1 MKQILI
7 IMFSLVLTFVYATI
21 INVPGDQL
29 TIQAGIN
36 AAANSDTVLVQP
48 ETYDENINFNGK
60 LITVASLFLN
70 TQDSTY
76 ISSTTIDGSS
86 SGSVVTFNNSESS
99 SSILCGFTITN
110 GSAGFGGGI
119 YCNSN
124 SSPSL
129 DNLTIS
135 DNSASSG
142 GGLYCNSNSS
152 PSLQSVTISGNSASN
167 GGGIYCVSSSPSL
180 KNVTITAN
188 TGSNHGGGI
197 YCNLSSPSLENV
209 TISDNIVTIY
219 DGGGIWCNL
228 SNPILNCVVISDNSA
243 YMYGGGIY
251 CDSSSPSLE
260 NVTITENNAG
270 WYGGGILCF
279 DNSSPSL
286 INSIMW
292 DDSPEE
298 ISIASGS
305 VTATYSD
312 IEGGW
317 TGTGNINSDPLFIN
331 AGNGDYH
338 LQSTSPCIDAGDPAS
353 TLDPDGTRADMGALF
368 YDQSANAGTGSGTST
383 DGELVVID
391 VIPIDFGNGFIDPD
405 VTFDPDTGPVT
416 VDVVVS
422 NAVQVGTPP
431 PNPGNVALSYA
442 LTFTGTTA
450 QTFHMILS
458 YSGYSGTPAYI
469 AWWNGSVWQVPD
481 AVVFTSPE
489 VSFDITPA
497 SDRSGGEIEKGLIE
511 GLRDGTFEF
520 ILGDDNPLPVNLSA
534 FYALYFNGTPTLYW
548 TTQSE
553 ENNEYWNVYRGTSD
567 NFAQAIWLNAGN
579 PIPGN
584 GTINTPSDY
593 IYVDTAPVIQNTTY
607 WYWIEDI
614 SLDGESGIHE
624 PITLDIPFDETPPTP
639 DFYGLHQNYPNPFN
653 PSTSIS
659 FALEEES
666 NVEVIVYNIKGEKIK
681 TIFNDQVYADQ
692 IQIVVW
698 DGKDVTGKQVSSGI
712 YLYKLNVNGNI
723 EAVKKCVLV
732 K

>member
-7 IMFSLVLTFVYATI
+7 IMFSLVLTFAYATI
-21 INVPGDQL
+21 INVPDDQT

-48 ETYDENINFNGK
+48 GTYEENINFNGK
-60 LITVASLFLN
+60 LITVASLFLS
-70 TQDSTY
+70 TQNPTY
-76 ISSTTIDGSS
+76 ISSTIIDGDG
-86 SGSVVTFNNSESS
+86 SGSVVIFDSGEDSDALLS
-99 SSILCGFTITN
+99 GFTITN
-110 GSAGFGGGI
+110 GSASSGGGI
-119 YCNSN
+119 YCNS

-129 DNLTIS
+129 EYI
-135 DNSASSG
+135 
-142 GGLYCNSNSS
+142 
-152 PSLQSVTISGNSASN
+152 TISGNA
-167 GGGIYCVSSSPSL
+167 GVL
-180 KNVTITAN
+180 R
-188 TGSNHGGGI
+188 GSGI
-197 YCNLSSPSLENV
+197 YCNLSSPILRYV
-209 TISDNIVTIY
+209 IISDNVYTPL
-219 DGGGIWCNL
+219 GGGCYFYN
-228 SNPILNCVVISDNSA
+228 N
-243 YMYGGGIY
+243 
-251 CDSSSPSLE
+251 SSPSLV
-260 NVTITENNAG
+260 NVTVSGNTALIGN
-270 WYGGGILCF
+270 GILC
-279 DNSSPSL
+279 DNSNPSL
-286 INSIMW
+286 INSILW
-292 DDSPEE
+292 SNDIYIDS
-298 ISIASGS
+298 GT

-312 IEGGW
+312 IEGGY
-317 TGTGNINSDPLFIN
+317 TGTGNVNSDPLFIN

-353 TLDPDGTRADMGALF
+353 PLDLDGTRADMGALF
-368 YDQSANAGTGSGTST
+368 YDQSSFAGTGSGTST

-391 VIPIDFGNGFIDPD
+391 VVPIDFGSGFIDPD

-416 VDVVVS
+416 VDVAVS
-422 NAVQVGTPP
+422 NSVQVGAPP

-442 LTFTGTTA
+442 LTFTGNTA
-450 QTFHMILS
+450 QTFHMVLN

-497 SDRSGGEIEKGLIE
+497 SDRSGGEIEKGLIDGSE
-511 GLRDGTFEF
+511 DGTFEF

-534 FYALYFNGTPTLYW
+534 FYALYLDGTPTLYW

-567 NFAQAIWLNAGN
+567 NFSQSIWLNAGN
-579 PIPGN
+579 PVPGN
-584 GTINTPSDY
+584 GTTTTPSDY
-593 IYVDTAPVIQNTTY
+593 IYVDVAPVIQNTTY
-607 WYWIEDI
+607 WYWIEDV
-614 SLDGESGIHE
+614 SSDGESGIHE

-659 FALEEES
+659 FALDEES
-666 NVEVIVYNIKGEKIK
+666 IVEVIVYNIKGEKIK

-698 DGKDVTGKQVSSGI
+698 DGKNAADKHVSSGI
-712 YLYKLNVNGNI
+712 YFYKLI
-723 EAVKKCVLV
+723 TDTKEYQKKMLLV